1 MKSNEE
7 KENKQILNAY
17 RGILR
22 SMKSSRSKNETR
34 EIRKAF
40 DEGFTFVILGS
51 DLFVLTSWSQEVNM
65 LIKNLHEV

>member
-1 MKSNEE
+1 MKYNEE

-40 DEGFTFVILGS
+40 DVAVQAHKACVENLGNHTFYIL
-51 DLFVLTSWSQEVNM
+51 LR
-65 LIKNLHEV
+65 